1 MSKMIIL
8 VPIIHNSSSGKSDV
22 TIDAQRARN
31 SMAFVVGNPRSL
43 RDLILQ
49 RLLLH
54 SNTV

>member
-8 VPIIHNSSSGKSDV
+8 VPVIHNSSSGKSDV